1 MKIRHKFIETMA
13 KHINELQQIGPIPL
27 LIGSGSEQIEIQAVF
42 VISSLCLDNEECFKV
57 QGLSFA

>member
-1 MKIRHKFIETMA
+1 MKIRHKFIETMV

-42 VISSLCLDNEECFKV
+42 VISLLCLSHFHYH
-57 QGLSFA
+57 LL